1 MFSKIFIAFIAA
13 VASSVAVTAQGI
25 ESGTLTQ
32 YTTTPSPFTC
42 GDASGEGPV
51 IAVSPDMLEEFGCGH
66 PVTVFFG
73 TGDSATSATATIG
86 QLDTG
91 ITSLGNIKG
100 PIILFTA
107 LGATGPGPISVTWEA

>member
-1 MFSKIFIAFIAA
+1 MFSKIFITFIAA
-13 VASSVAVTAQGI
+13 VAVTAQGI

-32 YTTTPSPFTC
+32 YTTIPSSFTC
-42 GDASGEGPV
+42 GDASGDGPV

-66 PVTVFFG
+66 TVTVFFG
-73 TGDSATSATATIG
+73 TGASATSATATIG

-107 LGATGPGPISVTWEA
+107 LGATGPGPISVTWEP